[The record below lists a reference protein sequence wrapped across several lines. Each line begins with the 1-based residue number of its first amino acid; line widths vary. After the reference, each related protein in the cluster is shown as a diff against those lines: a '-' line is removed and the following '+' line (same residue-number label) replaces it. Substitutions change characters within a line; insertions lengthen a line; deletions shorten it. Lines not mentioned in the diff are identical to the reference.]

1 MTLYSEAVDRLFS
14 ARVAPK
20 LWLAA
25 LAAYIASDI
34 AWLFSETE
42 DGSRIAMVILSLALL
57 VAIMIAQ
64 WRVIRSMS
72 GAPDSQRGSIEGCIS
87 WSILSCLIYVGIPIA
102 IVVGIW
108 GVDVMDHELAS
119 PLLTVGIAVMA
130 SLVSP
135 MLVHTT
141 GQVIGANGI
150 SFGKTL
156 DGCRPFYLQL
166 VLANAVISVGLW
178 GAADVLISIVE
189 PGMISPQAIILTI
202 GSALLHFIAFI
213 LLTALMTLAWSKVSQ
228 QQHEAI

>member
-14 ARVAPK
+14 AHVAPK

-25 LAAYIASDI
+25 LAAYIATDI
-34 AWLFSETE
+34 ALLFSETE
-42 DGSRIAMVILSLALL
+42 DGSRIALLILSLALL
-57 VAIMIAQ
+57 VAFMIAQ

-72 GAPDSQRGSIEGCIS
+72 GAPDSQRGSIEGWIS

-102 IVVGIW
+102 IAVGIW

-166 VLANAVISVGLW
+166 VLSYALVLAGLW
-178 GAADVLISIVE
+178 GAADVLLSFVE
-189 PGMISPQAIILTI
+189 PGIINAQSILLTI
-202 GSALLHFIAFI
+202 GYALLHFIAFI
-213 LLTALMTLAWSKVSQ
+213 LLTALMTVAWSKVSQ

>member
-34 AWLFSETE
+34 ALLFSEAE
-42 DGSRIAMVILSLALL
+42 DVTQIAVSILSLALFIA
-57 VAIMIAQ
+57 VMIAQ
-64 WRVIRSMS
+64 WRVTRSMS
-72 GAPDSQRGSIEGCIS
+72 GAPDSQRGSIEGWIG
-87 WSILSCLIYVGIPIA
+87 WLILSALIYIGIPIA
-102 IVVGIW
+102 IMFGIW
-108 GVDVMDHELAS
+108 GVNALEHELAR
-119 PLLTVGIAVMA
+119 LLFLVGTTVIA

-156 DGCRPFYLQL
+156 EGCRRFYLEL
-166 VLANAVISVGLW
+166 GLANAAISAGLW
-178 GAADVLISIVE
+178 GAADVLISFVE
-189 PGMISPQAIILTI
+189 PGVISPQTIMLTI
-202 GSALLHFIAFI
+202 GSTLLEFIQFI
-213 LLTALMTLAWSKVSQ
+213 LLTALMTVAWSKVSQ